1 MDEQR
6 QLEDSNAKLR
16 AALLR
21 IVHYPVPRITGAT
34 SPIVAL
40 NLVRDTLIQ
49 MQTIARDALKL

>member
-1 MDEQR
+1 VDEQR